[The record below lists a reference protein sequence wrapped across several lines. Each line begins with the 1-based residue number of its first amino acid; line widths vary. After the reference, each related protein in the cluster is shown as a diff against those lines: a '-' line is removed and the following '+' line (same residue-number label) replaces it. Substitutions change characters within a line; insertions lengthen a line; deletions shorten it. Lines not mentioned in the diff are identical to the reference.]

1 MNEPTT
7 AQELLDYVSPML
19 RHGILSELEH
29 YSDNLPQGLGALL
42 PAKSEVEVMVDSVV
56 SKFLQERQDRQRP
69 NPLTARRTA

>member
-29 YSDNLPQGLGALL
+29 SEDLPQDLAALL

-69 NPLTARRTA
+69 NPLIARRTA